1 MPYQWNWLD
10 GSRRH
15 LSHISKGTA
24 CESIIKLIHT
34 AIGHLE
40 YQRPMNELISVD
52 KTG

>member
-24 CESIIKLIHT
+24 CESIIKLIHKVT
-34 AIGHLE
+34 LSIKG
-40 YQRPMNELISVD
+40 QCMN
-52 KTG
+52 